1 MKKIYRIFYPVV
13 MCTVCALISCAALSS
28 NQSRT
33 GTVPDW
39 VLRTPESDSR
49 YEYFTASADGTGSGQ
64 AEERASAN
72 LLTEVSRYVGAA
84 IRSSATVTVSGE
96 LEVLEKHIQNELR
109 QTSQANI
116 ELFKVTEKYF
126 VQNGNSVT
134 AYLLGRYDKVAL
146 AREMERLETL
156 LREKREVVTLPEQ
169 TGDSLFAEKEYF
181 LAAKKFLTAA
191 VRAETSDLD
200 NANVYV
206 SRTTGKSRE
215 SIERIEL
222 TVTQADKNPHVL
234 CIQSS
239 AKTLPIRISYFV
251 RSGSRK
257 KLVTDKAV
265 LSSGAYDFPLPAN
278 MAEKT
283 VYVYIDDEPLFAPF
297 ADNAPAY
304 TQTVSELKKLIAT
317 KQKKCAVAQVFVQSP
332 SITVNV
338 DRTSQFALSFLQALQ
353 AKLLKAGYRIVQ
365 ENGDYTI
372 SATLACGTPEAD
384 SSVFFAPYTVRF
396 SVYRNGTLV
405 QSEIVKKTSVG
416 FSADEALQAS
426 PETAAAAIVSA
437 LRWE

>member
-1 MKKIYRIFYPVV
+1 MKKNYRIFYPVV
-13 MCTVCALISCAALSS
+13 MCTVCALISCASLSS

-39 VLRTPESDSR
+39 VLRTPESDNR

-156 LREKREVVTLPEQ
+156 LREKREAVTLPEQ

-181 LAAKKFLTAA
+181 LAAKNFLAAA

-200 NANVYV
+200 NADVYV

-278 MAEKT
+278 MTEKT

-304 TQTVSELKKLIAT
+304 IQTVSELKKLIAA
-317 KQKKCAVAQVFVQSP
+317 KQKKCAVAQVFVQSA
-332 SITVNV
+332 SITVNA
-338 DRTSQFALSFLQALQ
+338 DRTSQFAPSFLQALQ
-353 AKLLKAGYRIVQ
+353 AKLLKAGYRVVQ
-365 ENGDYTI
+365 GNGDYAI

-396 SVYRNGTLV
+396 SVYQNGTLV
-405 QSEIVKKTSVG
+405 QSEILKKTSVG

-437 LRWE
+437 LRLE